1 MACCTYL
8 SNHTSKSALNYE
20 EKTQKLP
27 SYDSSKIQC
36 PSTKFQGPLFNPIV
50 RWFIQPYRY
59 DLFIHYIPFQI
70 SMYLLEL
77 WTVSDFKMSLQYL
90 PGTASLLEELDKRL
104 MVLLRD
110 GRTLIGY
117 LRSVD
122 QFANLV
128 LHRCIERIHVG
139 SDYGDIPRGVFI
151 VRGENV
157 VSWLQIKWFRYASI
171 KWYHQKI

>member
-1 MACCTYL
+1 MI
-8 SNHTSKSALNYE
+8 
-20 EKTQKLP
+20 TQK
-27 SYDSSKIQC
+27 
-36 PSTKFQGPLFNPIV
+36 FNPRVIYV
-50 RWFIQPYRY
+50 NFKHPCWY

-70 SMYLLEL
+70 SMCLLEL
-77 WTVSDFKMSLQYL
+77 WIVPDFKMSLQYL

-157 VSWLQIKWFRYASI
+157 VSWLEIWVFRYTLIWAAVNVII
-171 KWYHQKI
+171 KIYSLILNIYFY